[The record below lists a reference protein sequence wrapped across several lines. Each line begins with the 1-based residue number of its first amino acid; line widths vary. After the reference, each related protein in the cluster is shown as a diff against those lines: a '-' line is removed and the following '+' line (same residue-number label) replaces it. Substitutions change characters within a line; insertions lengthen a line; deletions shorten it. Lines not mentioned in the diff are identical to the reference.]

1 MEGDGSPRA
10 ELPRFARAVA
20 PDLFYGWWVALGA
33 CLISF
38 TCAGV
43 AFYCQGVLLDA
54 LCHLRDWPRAAV
66 AGATSAYFI
75 VTGVAGLAIGRVID
89 RLGARA
95 FIAAGALVLAASLVG
110 VGRVESQGMLYV
122 WFPLMAIGG
131 ALAGAVPTALI
142 VTRWFVALR
151 ARAMAVS
158 QTGVSLSGIAVV
170 PLATWLIR
178 TRGLAFATEVLA
190 LIVVGIALPVAAFV
204 LRSDPAR
211 LGEVADGR
219 AHAAARAAAG
229 AAPLADEPVFRTR
242 DAMRT
247 RAFWGLALA
256 FGVGLFA
263 QVGFLAHQLASLREK
278 LEPANAA
285 LTVSATAFGSVIGRI
300 VISPFMDRV
309 EKRLVAMALFLV
321 QAFATF
327 AFARASSGAAL
338 ASAAFVFGLT
348 MGNIFML
355 QPLLVA
361 EFFGAAAFARVLGAL
376 QLATQIACGLGPVAV
391 GLAFERA
398 GGYQGPLETLSGLAV
413 VAALVLTRVRAPASA
428 SH

>member
-1 MEGDGSPRA
+1 MERDGSA
-10 ELPRFARAVA
+10 GAGLPRFARAVA

-66 AGATSAYFI
+66 AGATSAYFV

-89 RLGARA
+89 RLGVRA
-95 FIAAGALVLAASLVG
+95 FIAAGALVLAAALVG
-110 VGRVESQGMLYV
+110 VGRVESPGMLYV

-142 VTRWFVALR
+142 VTRWFMALR

-178 TRGLAFATEVLA
+178 THGLPFATEVLA
-190 LIVVGIALPVAAFV
+190 LLVVGIALPVAAFV
-204 LRSDPAR
+204 LRTDPSR
-211 LGEVADGR
+211 YGEVADGH
-219 AHAAARAAAG
+219 AHVAARAAAG
-229 AAPLADEPVFRTR
+229 APPSASEPVFRTR
-242 DAMRT
+242 DALRT
-247 RAFWGLALA
+247 SAFWLLALA
-256 FGVGLFA
+256 FGIGLFA

-285 LTVSATAFGSVIGRI
+285 FTVSATAFGSVVGRI
-300 VISPFMDRV
+300 AISPFMDRI
-309 EKRLVAMALFLV
+309 EKRHVAMALFLV
-321 QAFATF
+321 QAVATF
-327 AFARASSGAAL
+327 AFARATSGAAL
-338 ASAAFVFGLT
+338 AGAAFVFGLT

-355 QPLLVA
+355 QPLLVG
-361 EFFGAAAFARVLGAL
+361 EFFGITAFARVLGAM

-391 GLAFERA
+391 GLAFERV
-398 GGYQGPLETLSGLAV
+398 GGYEGPLEALSLLAV
-413 VAALVLTRVRAPASA
+413 AAALVLTRVRAPST
-428 SH
+428 SS